1 MVTCCY
7 NKDNDLVVQVF
18 NRMDQKH
25 FMFVYSWKDKQI
37 ASEIKSIDLKNATKS
52 NFPIKSFYSNVHDEI
67 YTFYRQGNCVT

>member
-37 ASEIKSIDLKNATKS
+37 SSEIKSIDLKNTTKS